1 MPGVNRSS
9 RDADVLVVGAG
20 PGGTTAATFLARG
33 GLRVAVAE
41 REAFP
46 RFKVGESL
54 IPTCMDICRR
64 LGVLDRVLAHG
75 FQMKYGATFHD
86 QELGL
91 ETSFDFRPGRP
102 WPSYTLD
109 VHRAEFDQ
117 ILLDHAASQH
127 GVTVHQPATV
137 EKVAFDGDGVTAR
150 LSDADG
156 ERELRAAFVVDA
168 SGRDAFLAAR
178 QGRREPRP
186 GLGKV
191 AIFAYFRGARR
202 FPGREEGNVRLYIF
216 PEGWFWYIPLAR
228 DETSVGC
235 VLHQRVVKA
244 RRGSLQALFDDMVR
258 CCRAVDENLQGAERV
273 TELYTASNFAY
284 SIEPIVGDRFLC
296 VGDAVAFVDPI
307 FSPGVFLAM
316 QSAEL
321 AAGAILS
328 AFRSG
333 RFEARRFRHYERAL
347 RRGTRPF
354 ERFIES
360 FYDRAFLEVFL
371 RPRNVLGVVPAVTG
385 VLAGGSF
392 GTLPKHLRLSLWFFH
407 QVVRFTRWARLRRGV
422 AIESRLDW

>member
-1 MPGVNRSS
+1 MSPP
-9 RDADVLVVGAG
+9 RDADVLVVGGG
-20 PGGTTAATFLARG
+20 PGGSTVATFLARG

-75 FQMKYGATFHD
+75 FQMKYGAIFHD

-91 ETSFDFRPGRP
+91 ASTFDFKPGRP
-102 WPSYTLD
+102 WPAFTLD
-109 VHRAEFDQ
+109 VHRAEFDR
-117 ILLDHAASQH
+117 ILLGHAAAQP
-127 GVTVHQPATV
+127 GVTLHQPATV
-137 EKVAFDGDGVTAR
+137 EKAAFDTDGVTAR
-150 LSDADG
+150 IGDAAG
-156 ERELRAAFVVDA
+156 ERELRAAFLVDA
-168 SGRDAFLAAR
+168 SGRDGFLASR
-178 QGRREPRP
+178 LGVRRPRP

-191 AIFAYFRGARR
+191 AIFAYYRAARR
-202 FPGREEGNVRLYIF
+202 FPGREEGHVRIYIF

-244 RRGSLQALFDDMVR
+244 RPGSLERLFADMVER
-258 CCRAVDENLQGAERV
+258 CHAVRDNLRGAERV
-273 TELYTASNFAY
+273 TELYTTANFAY
-284 SIEPIVGDRFLC
+284 SVDPVVGDRFLC

-316 QSAEL
+316 QSGEL
-321 AAGAILS
+321 AAGAVLR

-333 RFEARRFRHYERAL
+333 RFEARRFRAYERAV

-371 RPRNVLGVVPAVTG
+371 RPRNVLGMVPAVTG

-392 GTLPKHLRLSLWFFH
+392 GTLPRRLRLSLWGFF
-407 QVVRFTRWARLRRGV
+407 QVVRLTRWRSRRRGV
-422 AIESRLDW
+422 VLESRLDW

>member
-1 MPGVNRSS
+1 VTSSS
-9 RDADVLVVGAG
+9 RDADVLVVGGG
-20 PGGTTAATFLARG
+20 PGGSTVATFLAQG
-33 GLRVAVAE
+33 GLTVTVVE

-91 ETSFDFRPGRP
+91 SSTFDFRPGRP
-102 WPSYTLD
+102 WPAFTLD

-117 ILLDHAASQH
+117 ILLDHAASH
-127 GVTVHQPATV
+127 AGVTVEQPATV
-137 EKVAFDGDGVTAR
+137 EKVAFDADGVTAR
-150 LSDADG
+150 LSDAGG
-156 ERELRAAFVVDA
+156 ERELRAAFLVDA

-178 QGRREPRP
+178 QGQRKPRP

-191 AIFAYFRGARR
+191 ALFAYYRGARR
-202 FPGREEGNVRLYIF
+202 FPGREEGHVRIYIF

-235 VLHQRVVKA
+235 VLHQRVVKS
-244 RRGSLQALFDDMVR
+244 RRGSLPELFEDMVER
-258 CCRAVDENLQGAERV
+258 CRAVSDNLRGAAPV
-273 TELYTASNFAY
+273 TELYTTSNFAY
-284 SIEPIVGDRFLC
+284 SVDPIVGDRFVC

-316 QSAEL
+316 QSGEL
-321 AAGAILS
+321 AAGAIRR
-328 AFRSG
+328 AFGAR
-333 RFEARRFRHYERAL
+333 RFEARRFRAYERAV

-371 RPRNVLGVVPAVTG
+371 RPRNVLGMVPAVTG

-392 GTLPKHLRLSLWFFH
+392 GTLPRHLRLSLWGFH
-407 QVVRFTRWARLRRGV
+407 QVVRLTRWLNRRRGV
-422 AIESRLDW
+422 VLESRLDW